1 MSDEGETIVNRLD
14 GILELIGGSKEQM
27 DALIVDAADMS
38 EEWDLEIINDLADIS
53 QRVEEIIEE
62 ITAIHEEAK
71 SNLER
76 ALDEEEPLDE
86 DDEDLD

>member
-1 MSDEGETIVNRLD
+1 MASDGETIVNRLD
-14 GILELIGGSKEQM
+14 RILELIRGSKEQM

-53 QRVEEIIEE
+53 QRVEELIED

-71 SNLER
+71 ANLER
-76 ALDEEEPLDE
+76 ALEEKESLDE
-86 DDEDLD
+86 DDDIE

>member
-1 MSDEGETIVNRLD
+1 MASDGETIVNNLD
-14 GILELIGGSKEQM
+14 RILELIGGSKEQM

-53 QRVEEIIEE
+53 QRVEELIED

-71 SNLER
+71 ANLER
-76 ALDEEEPLDE
+76 ALEEKESLDE
-86 DDEDLD
+86 DDDID

>member
-1 MSDEGETIVNRLD
+1 VASEGETLVNRLAT
-14 GILELIGGSKEQM
+14 IQELIEGSKEQM

-53 QRVEEIIEE
+53 QRVEELIEE
-62 ITAIHEEAK
+62 IAAIHEEAK
-71 SNLER
+71 ANLER
-76 ALDEEEPLDE
+76 ALEDEEPLDE

>member
-1 MSDEGETIVNRLD
+1 MNR
-14 GILELIGGSKEQM
+14 ILELIAGSKEQM

-53 QRVEEIIEE
+53 QRVEGLIED

-71 SNLER
+71 ANLER
-76 ALDEEEPLDE
+76 ALEEKESLDE
-86 DDEDLD
+86 DDDID

>member
-1 MSDEGETIVNRLD
+1 MASDGETIVNSLD
-14 GILELIGGSKEQM
+14 RILELIRGSKEQM

-53 QRVEEIIEE
+53 QRVEELMED

-71 SNLER
+71 ANLER
-76 ALDEEEPLDE
+76 ALEEKESLDE
-86 DDEDLD
+86 DDDIE

>member
-1 MSDEGETIVNRLD
+1 MASDGETIVNNLD
-14 GILELIGGSKEQM
+14 RILELIGGSKEQM

-53 QRVEEIIEE
+53 QRVEELIED

-71 SNLER
+71 ANLER
-76 ALDEEEPLDE
+76 ALEEKESLDE
-86 DDEDLD
+86 DDDIE

>member
-1 MSDEGETIVNRLD
+1 MASDGETIVNSLNR
-14 GILELIGGSKEQM
+14 ILELIAGSKEQM

-53 QRVEEIIEE
+53 QRVEELIED

-71 SNLER
+71 ANLER
-76 ALDEEEPLDE
+76 ALEEKESLDE
-86 DDEDLD
+86 DDDID

>member
-1 MSDEGETIVNRLD
+1 MASDGETIVNSLNR
-14 GILELIGGSKEQM
+14 ILELIAGSKEQM

-53 QRVEEIIEE
+53 QRVEGLIED

-71 SNLER
+71 ANLER
-76 ALDEEEPLDE
+76 ALEEKESLDE
-86 DDEDLD
+86 DDDID

>member
-1 MSDEGETIVNRLD
+1 MASEGETLVNRLAT
-14 GILELIGGSKEQM
+14 IQELIEGSKEQM

-53 QRVEEIIEE
+53 QRVEELIEE
-62 ITAIHEEAK
+62 IAAIHEEAK
-71 SNLER
+71 ANLER
-76 ALDEEEPLDE
+76 ALEDEEPLDE

>member
-1 MSDEGETIVNRLD
+1 MASEGETLVNRLAT
-14 GILELIGGSKEQM
+14 IQELIEGSKEQM

-53 QRVEEIIEE
+53 QRVEELIEE
-62 ITAIHEEAK
+62 LAAIHEEAK
-71 SNLER
+71 ANLER
-76 ALDEEEPLDE
+76 VLEEEEPLDE

>member
-1 MSDEGETIVNRLD
+1 MASEGETLVNRLAT
-14 GILELIGGSKEQM
+14 IQEQIEGSKEQM

-53 QRVEEIIEE
+53 QRVEELIEE
-62 ITAIHEEAK
+62 LSAIHEEAK
-71 SNLER
+71 ANLER
-76 ALDEEEPLDE
+76 ALEEEEPLDE

>member
-1 MSDEGETIVNRLD
+1 MASEGETLVNRLAT
-14 GILELIGGSKEQM
+14 IQELIEGSKEQM

-53 QRVEEIIEE
+53 QRVEELIEE
-62 ITAIHEEAK
+62 LAAIHEEAK
-71 SNLER
+71 ANLER
-76 ALDEEEPLDE
+76 ALEEEEPLDE